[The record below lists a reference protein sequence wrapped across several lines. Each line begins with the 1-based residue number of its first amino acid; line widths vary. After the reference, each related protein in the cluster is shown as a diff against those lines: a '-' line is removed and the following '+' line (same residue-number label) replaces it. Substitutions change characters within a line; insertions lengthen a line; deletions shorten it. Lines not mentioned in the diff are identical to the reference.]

1 MKKKLEADLI
11 SIAHRI
17 LQLKNKEDIRVLHLE
32 TQKLYEKLSVLL
44 FVEENF
50 GEVKPTIG
58 LHDIEIKLEK
68 IFEAEEDEIL
78 IPENEEKD
86 AESITENKIKPIAII
101 SNIMGELTHDSDT
114 VNTMEAES
122 IADEPI
128 IEFEDQ
134 AVIDIPRAEK
144 KQTTIDELLESIHVD
159 PIFDKIE
166 KIDKEE
172 KQKEPVVSDEIS
184 KILTEKVATEKSNNI
199 AAETKFVDLPKTQD
213 FTFEKVDTTEPQSSI
228 FEKID
233 AVNLNDKLKK
243 SINITLND
251 RLAFEKNLFGGSSE
265 DLNRVISQLSTFDSL
280 ADAKNFINDMVK
292 PDYNNWRGKEEFA
305 ERFMEIVESKFV

>member
-17 LQLKNKEDIRVLHLE
+17 LQLKNKEDIRGLHRE

-50 GEVKPTIG
+50 GDVKPTIG
-58 LHDIEIKLEK
+58 LNDIEIQLEK
-68 IFEAEEDEIL
+68 IFEDEEDEIL

-86 AESITENKIKPIAII
+86 AESITENKIKPLSII
-101 SNIMGELTHDSDT
+101 SNIMGELTHDLNT
-114 VNTMEAES
+114 VTTAEAAS
-122 IADEPI
+122 VDDEPI
-128 IEFEDQ
+128 IAFDDSV
-134 AVIDIPRAEK
+134 VIEIPKAEK
-144 KQTTIDELLESIHVD
+144 KQTTIDELLESLHVQ
-159 PIFDKIE
+159 PIFEKIE
-166 KIDKEE
+166 KEDN
-172 KQKEPVVSDEIS
+172 QKEALVTEEIS
-184 KILTEKVATEKSNNI
+184 KIITEKVEAEKSI
-199 AAETKFVDLPKTQD
+199 DISAETKFVDLPKTQE
-213 FTFEKVDTTEPQSSI
+213 FTFEKVEEITSQPSI
-228 FEKID
+228 FEKVD

-280 ADAKNFINDMVK
+280 ADAKSFINDMVK
-292 PDYNNWRGKEEFA
+292 PDYNNWKGKEEFA
-305 ERFMEIVESKFV
+305 DRFMEIVESKFV

>member
-17 LQLKNKEDIRVLHLE
+17 LQLKNKEDIRSLHHE

-44 FVEENF
+44 FVDEHF
-50 GEVKPTIG
+50 GDAKPTIG
-58 LHDIEIKLEK
+58 QHDIEVKLEK
-68 IFEAEEDEIL
+68 MFEADHDEIL

-101 SNIMGELTHDSDT
+101 SNIMGELTHDSNAVT
-114 VNTMEAES
+114 TLEANAMS
-122 IADEPI
+122 DEPI

-134 AVIDIPRAEK
+134 TIIEIPKAEK
-144 KQTTIDELLESIHVD
+144 RQTTIDELLESIHVE

-166 KIDKEE
+166 KEE
-172 KQKEPVVSDEIS
+172 KQKEAVITEEIS
-184 KILTEKVATEKSNNI
+184 KIIEKKVEAEKYSDI
-199 AAETKFVDLPKTQD
+199 PAETKFVDLPKNHD
-213 FTFEKVDTTEPQSSI
+213 FTFEKVDTTESQASI
-228 FEKID
+228 FEKVD

-292 PDYNNWRGKEEFA
+292 PDYNNWKGKEEFA
-305 ERFMEIVESKFV
+305 DRFMEIVESKFI

>member
-17 LQLKNKEDIRVLHLE
+17 LQLKNKEDIRELHHE

-58 LHDIEIKLEK
+58 LRDIEIKLEK

-101 SNIMGELTHDSDT
+101 SNIMGELMHDSDT
-114 VNTMEAES
+114 VKTMEAES
-122 IADEPI
+122 IVDEPI

-134 AVIDIPRAEK
+134 TVIEIPKAEK

-166 KIDKEE
+166 KEE
-172 KQKEPVVSDEIS
+172 KQKEPIVSDEIS
-184 KILTEKVATEKSNNI
+184 KILNEKVATEKSNNI

-305 ERFMEIVESKFV
+305 DRFMEIVESKFV

>member
-17 LQLKNKEDIRVLHLE
+17 LQLKNKEDIRSLHHE

-44 FVEENF
+44 FVDEHF
-50 GEVKPTIG
+50 GDAKPTIG
-58 LHDIEIKLEK
+58 QHDIEVKLEK
-68 IFEAEEDEIL
+68 MFEVDHDEIL

-101 SNIMGELTHDSDT
+101 SNIMGELTHDSNT
-114 VNTMEAES
+114 VAMIEANAIS
-122 IADEPI
+122 DEPI

-134 AVIDIPRAEK
+134 TIIEIPKAEK
-144 KQTTIDELLESIHVD
+144 RQTTIDELLESIHVE

-166 KIDKEE
+166 KEE
-172 KQKEPVVSDEIS
+172 KQKEAVITEEIS
-184 KILTEKVATEKSNNI
+184 KIIEEKVEAEKYSDI
-199 AAETKFVDLPKTQD
+199 PVETKFVDLPKNHD
-213 FTFEKVDTTEPQSSI
+213 FTFEKVDTTESQASI
-228 FEKID
+228 FEKVD

-292 PDYNNWRGKEEFA
+292 PDYNNWKGKEEFA
-305 ERFMEIVESKFV
+305 DRFMEIVESKFI